1 MTKENQEKFQCPEC
15 DSKNIKFRFKV
26 NTKDK
31 NNPYNTYQIPGLPPT
46 PISTI
51 SQSSLEA
58 VILGMKNDYLYFVAK
73 GDGTHKFSKTY
84 KEHLEAV
91 RKYQLN

>member
-1 MTKENQEKFQCPEC
+1 MFWGWWTVT
-15 DSKNIKFRFKV
+15 IFKPTAIFFLV
-26 NTKDK
+26 TFVK
-31 NNPYNTYQIPGLPPT
+31 NNIYNTYLISGLPPT

-58 VILGMKNDYLYFVAK
+58 VILGMQNDYLYFVAK

-84 KEHLEAV
+84 KEHLDAV
-91 RKYQLN
+91 KKYQLN

>member
-1 MTKENQEKFQCPEC
+1 MPKFNGNITKANL
-15 DSKNIKFRFKV
+15 R
-26 NTKDK
+26 DK
-31 NNPYNTYQIPGLPPT
+31 NNIYNTYQISGLPPT
-46 PISTI
+46 PISTV
-51 SQSSLEA
+51 SKSSLEA
-58 VILGMKNDYLYFVAK
+58 VILGMQNDYLYFVAK

>member
-1 MTKENQEKFQCPEC
+1 MRLQADPTIIYGLLPGFNGNITKANL
-15 DSKNIKFRFKV
+15 R
-26 NTKDK
+26 DK
-31 NNPYNTYQIPGLPPT
+31 NNIYNTYQISGLPPT

-58 VILGMKNDYLYFVAK
+58 VILGMQNDYLYFVAK

-84 KEHLEAV
+84 SEHLDAV
-91 RKYQLN
+91 NKYQLN